1 MKADTARTVAVP
13 ITAAEADDGAG
24 SGETPEIVVVGEEVV
39 DSVAEVVVVE
49 SVAEVVVVDSVAE
62 VVVVD
67 SVYVVTSSADLH
79 APLWMRKLATAMQL
93 LSYVLPLEHTGSIFL
108 GHAMTIH
115 SPS

>member
-24 SGETPEIVVVGEEVV
+24 SGETPEIVVVGEEVA
-39 DSVAEVVVVE
+39 D